1 MCRLSLTVT
10 TCAALLAVACSTG
23 AGDGRVW
30 GTVDLPG
37 CVDERD
43 DFDME
48 VDFFAADWFDGT
60 LTIRLQHGG
69 QNQAFSDGVILRVAD
84 PYLFADAPGEPFEVA
99 VVPDLDTFLEQ
110 GPEAGI
116 PVTAT
121 DSPLRATL
129 YLNET
134 CPGNDF
140 GFTDGAGEIAFED
153 IYIPDQSKRIRGRF
167 RLRFVDPR
175 YWESP
180 EEVGPFADLQGE
192 FDFNYSRGS
201 PAQTF
206 PK

>member
-1 MCRLSLTVT
+1 MSIAVL
-10 TCAALLAVACSTG
+10 AAAACSTG

-37 CVDERD
+37 CVGEKD
-43 DFDME
+43 DFDMG
-48 VDFFAADWFDGT
+48 VDFFAADWFNGT

-69 QNQAFSDGVILRVAD
+69 QNQAFSDGVILRVND
-84 PYLFADAPGEPFEVA
+84 PYLFAGAPGEFFEIA

-110 GPEAGI
+110 GPDAGI
-116 PVTAT
+116 PSTAPG
-121 DSPLRATL
+121 SPVRATL

-134 CPGNDF
+134 CPGNDY
-140 GFTDGAGEIAFED
+140 GFADGAGAISFDD
-153 IYIPDQSKRIRGRF
+153 IYVPDESKRIRGRF

-180 EEVGPFADLQGE
+180 EDIGPFADLNGE
-192 FDFNYSRGS
+192 FDFNCSRGS

-206 PK
+206 PD